1 MAIQGCAAK
10 LPTRSKTRSGQL
22 ETDCRNLRRTVSHIP
37 SARRST
43 SAELHHICI
52 WTVQRYNVEA
62 TSHKKTTKMVLSQG
76 DRGGLFMALSQANPA
91 GS

>member
-43 SAELHHICI
+43 SAELHHIDCCNND
-52 WTVQRYNVEA
+52 TTLEQRVI
-62 TSHKKTTKMVLSQG
+62 KRQP
-76 DRGGLFMALSQANPA
+76 R
-91 GS
+91 